1 MWTIMIGVGISLL
14 LIAGLLSL
22 PEQKGKDPVEVRVR
36 PSGTLDDVLAFSER
50 EDFNVLFILVDTL
63 RADHLSAYGYDRE
76 TSPNIAALAETGI
89 RFARHVSQSSWTKCS
104 MTSLW
109 TGLYP
114 ARTRVVRSP
123 HVISEDAVMPAEI
136 FRDAG
141 FRTAGIWRNG
151 WIAPEFGFAQGFM
164 TYTEPKSTK
173 RDRSI
178 VRERPNVAALLGSD
192 ADLLVSARSFLRTFG
207 HERWF
212 LYMHMMDVH
221 QYVYTP
227 DEAVFGTGYLDI
239 YDSSILWVDKVIGE
253 IIGDLELRGLR
264 DRTLIVF
271 ASDHG
276 EGFNEHGNE
285 GHARDIYGE
294 VTTTPLILSFPFR
307 LEPGLV
313 VDSLTAN
320 VDLWPTVL
328 DLTGLPDLIDP
339 DGRSR
344 VPDIIAAAGT
354 SASGSFPQELPQEL
368 PGDEP
373 QQQDGAVFSYLDQ
386 TWGQDRRQP
395 EPLVAVDRGPWRL
408 FYPSKPGAKVE
419 LYDKSSDPTEQ
430 HNVVEAYPGVTEE
443 LTRVAQDHL
452 DGPLPP
458 WGDDAPSL
466 ELEDM
471 QVEMLRALGYGVQ

>member
-1 MWTIMIGVGISLL
+1 MNTSRMWTIMIGVGIGLL
-14 LIAGLLSL
+14 LIAVILSL
-22 PEQKGKDPVEVRVR
+22 PQQKGKDPVEAPVR

-104 MTSLW
+104 MASLW

-212 LYMHMMDVH
+212 LYMHMMD
-221 QYVYTP
+221 
-227 DEAVFGTGYLDI
+227 
-239 YDSSILWVDKVIGE
+239 
-253 IIGDLELRGLR
+253 
-264 DRTLIVF
+264 
-271 ASDHG
+271 
-276 EGFNEHGNE
+276 
-285 GHARDIYGE
+285 
-294 VTTTPLILSFPFR
+294 FR
-307 LEPGLV
+307 
-313 VDSLTAN
+313 
-320 VDLWPTVL
+320 
-328 DLTGLPDLIDP
+328 
-339 DGRSR
+339 
-344 VPDIIAAAGT
+344 
-354 SASGSFPQELPQEL
+354 
-368 PGDEP
+368 
-373 QQQDGAVFSYLDQ
+373 
-386 TWGQDRRQP
+386 
-395 EPLVAVDRGPWRL
+395 
-408 FYPSKPGAKVE
+408 
-419 LYDKSSDPTEQ
+419 
-430 HNVVEAYPGVTEE
+430 
-443 LTRVAQDHL
+443 HL
-452 DGPLPP
+452 
-458 WGDDAPSL
+458 
-466 ELEDM
+466 
-471 QVEMLRALGYGVQ
+471 